1 MSPDD
6 QPTIFALTTA
16 LTGFLAYHFLAQ
28 SHWLRHWI
36 RNRSARGQFSQ
47 NRVFAQRFLGILF
60 LGLLPFAATWMLQ
73 TRDPDLIGLGKG
85 DLYQSLRATALLSV
99 VIVLITFFNA
109 QKESNLDMY
118 PQIRVKEWSWRLVFW
133 SSLTWALYLLAY
145 EFLFRGLLFFLVLHA
160 EGFAVATAVNVT
172 VYALTHLPKGEK
184 ETLGAIPLGFVL
196 CWFTF
201 ATGSIWLAV
210 AVHVVMALSNE
221 WLSIYYHPEMRV
233 KKTD

>member
-6 QPTIFALTTA
+6 QPTVFALATA
-16 LTGFLAYHFLAQ
+16 LGGFLTYHFLTQ
-28 SHWLRHWI
+28 SHGLRHWI
-36 RNRSARGQFSQ
+36 RKRSARGKLSP
-47 NRVFAQRFLGILF
+47 NRIFAQRLLGVLF
-60 LGLLPFAATWMLQ
+60 LGLLPFGVTWLFQ

-85 DLYQSLRATALLSV
+85 DLSQSLRATVLLSV
-99 VIVLITFFNA
+99 VIVLIAFFNA
-109 QKESNLDMY
+109 RKESNLDMY

-133 SSLTWALYLLAY
+133 SSLTWTLYLLAY

-160 EGFAVATAVNVT
+160 EGFAVATAINVA
-172 VYALTHLPKGEK
+172 VYALAHLPKGEK

-210 AVHVVMALSNE
+210 TVHVVMALSNE
-221 WLSIYYHPEMRV
+221 WLSIYYHPEMRI
-233 KKTD
+233 KKAA